1 MTKTDSRTADK
12 FVIRMPDGMRNKV
25 DLAAWNLYMSMNS
38 FVIQAIAEKLDR
50 DERQK
55 VLLDI
60 LTAAAKQAAPS
71 TTES

>member
-1 MTKTDSRTADK
+1 MSRTDSRTADK

-60 LTAAAKQAAPS
+60 LSAAAKQAAPS